1 VHAKSTW
8 RSLGHLFRI
17 RFPHLTDN
25 TEATLPWGA
34 GEAPFP
40 QTIFFSSSRTKPV
53 QFLQPWRAAPSVT
66 KGYAS
71 LNNIDLAQGASFS
84 APPPPPQGGRRGPLV
99 VPTHEEPTW
108 KYFEGVYP
116 ENNSLFPQTAIIA
129 AVINTFKE
137 TCDGVY
143 TVPHHLGRLGPC
155 VAVQCPSR
163 MRWVKS
169 QDWKG

>member
-1 VHAKSTW
+1 MAVKSELEKSTTYRTNSVSAPVHAKSTW
-8 RSLGHLFRI
+8 RTLGHLFRI

-84 APPPPPQGGRRGPLV
+84 APPTPPRRQSTPPREADGGHLLYRHMKNRHGSISRACTPRT
-99 VPTHEEPTW
+99 TH
-108 KYFEGVYP
+108 F
-116 ENNSLFPQTAIIA
+116 FPKLQ
-129 AVINTFKE
+129 
-137 TCDGVY
+137 
-143 TVPHHLGRLGPC
+143 
-155 VAVQCPSR
+155 
-163 MRWVKS
+163 
-169 QDWKG
+169 